1 MNVCPICLYVNKP
14 DVGTCS
20 RCGKFRFTTSA
31 VAVLEAPTP
40 YIPSDEA
47 RTKVDGSGSVL
58 TKPSGTVSL
67 AQTSRPVGEP
77 TDAKDQVGFAL
88 PRREGSAS
96 GTSPSTVGSR
106 SGAGSSASSSG
117 TPTTR
122 VVMKPRLEVVRGEK
136 LGASF
141 PVLEG
146 RNVVG
151 RMVNSPVDIDLTG
164 QEPPERVWTSRQ
176 HACIIFDG
184 KAVILEDM
192 NSLNGTFVNRQRVF
206 PGQQRVLQP
215 NDVVQIGTVQLRML
229 VSAETVGN
237 G

>member
-14 DVGTCS
+14 DAGTCS
-20 RCGKFRFTTSA
+20 RCGKFRFPA
-31 VAVLEAPTP
+31 VAVAVMDPPPLVAG
-40 YIPSDEA
+40 DEA
-47 RTKVDGSGSVL
+47 RTKVEGSGSVL
-58 TKPSGTVSL
+58 TKPSGTVSVI
-67 AQTSRPVGEP
+67 QTARPPADGE
-77 TDAKDQVGFAL
+77 ANGQIGFGL
-88 PRREGSAS
+88 PKKSAAAS
-96 GTSPSTVGSR
+96 STPS
-106 SGAGSSASSSG
+106 AGSSSVSG

-122 VVMKPRLEVVRGEK
+122 VVVKPRLEVVRGEK
-136 LGASF
+136 LGSAF

-146 RNVVG
+146 RNIVG

-176 HACIIFDG
+176 HACVIFDG
-184 KAVILEDM
+184 KTVVLEDM

-229 VSAETVGN
+229 VSAETVAN
-237 G
+237 A

>member
-14 DVGTCS
+14 DAGACS
-20 RCGKFRFTTSA
+20 RCGKFRFPSVGVT
-31 VAVLEAPTP
+31 VLEPPAQAVPA
-40 YIPSDEA
+40 DEA
-47 RTKVDGSGSVL
+47 RTKVEGAGSVL
-58 TKPSGTVSL
+58 TKPSGTVSANQATRPAAGEPNGQIGFGL
-67 AQTSRPVGEP
+67 PRKEGSGSSSTPSAGGASASATPTSR
-77 TDAKDQVGFAL
+77 
-88 PRREGSAS
+88 
-96 GTSPSTVGSR
+96 
-106 SGAGSSASSSG
+106 
-117 TPTTR
+117 
-122 VVMKPRLEVVRGEK
+122 VVVKPRLEVVRGEK
-136 LGASF
+136 LGSSF

-146 RNVVG
+146 RNIVG

-176 HACIIFDG
+176 HACVIFDG

-229 VSAETVGN
+229 ISAETVN

>member
-14 DVGTCS
+14 DASTCS
-20 RCGKFRFTTSA
+20 RCGKFRFPTSG
-31 VAVLEAPTP
+31 VAVLEAPPP
-40 YIPSDEA
+40 YVPADEA

-67 AQTSRPVGEP
+67 AQTSRPTTEA
-77 TDAKDQVGFAL
+77 TDARDQVGFAL

-96 GTSPSTVGSR
+96 GSSPSTAGS
-106 SGAGSSASSSG
+106 GSSASASG
-117 TPTTR
+117 TATTR
-122 VVMKPRLEVVRGEK
+122 VVVKPRLEVVRGEK

-176 HACIIFDG
+176 HACVIFDG
-184 KAVILEDM
+184 KTVILEDM

-229 VSAETVGN
+229 VSAETVAN

>member
-14 DVGTCS
+14 DASVCS
-20 RCGKFRFTTSA
+20 RCGKFRFAISG
-31 VAVLEAPTP
+31 VAVLEAPATSVP
-40 YIPSDEA
+40 ADEA
-47 RTKVDGSGSVL
+47 RTKVDGAGSVL

-67 AQTSRPVGEP
+67 AQTSRPSGEA
-77 TDAKDQVGFAL
+77 TDGKGQVGFAL
-88 PRREGSAS
+88 PRREGAASGSSPSTAGSGSSASAS
-96 GTSPSTVGSR
+96 GT
-106 SGAGSSASSSG
+106 A
-117 TPTTR
+117 TTR
-122 VVMKPRLEVVRGEK
+122 VVVKPRLEVVRGEK

-141 PVLEG
+141 PILEG

-176 HACIIFDG
+176 HACVIFDG

-229 VSAETVGN
+229 ISAETVSN
-237 G
+237 SS

>member
-14 DVGTCS
+14 DAGVCS
-20 RCGKFRFTTSA
+20 RCGKFRFPTVG
-31 VAVLEAPTP
+31 VAVMDPPVHAPG
-40 YIPSDEA
+40 DEA
-47 RTKVDGSGSVL
+47 RTKVEGSGSVL
-58 TKPSGTVSL
+58 TKPSGTISL
-67 AQTSRPVGEP
+67 VQTSRPAEP
-77 TDAKDQVGFAL
+77 ADAKDQVGFAL
-88 PRREGSAS
+88 PKREGATS
-96 GTSPSTVGSR
+96 GSSPSTVGS
-106 SGAGSSASSSG
+106 GSSASG

-122 VVMKPRLEVVRGEK
+122 VVVKPRLEVVRGEK

-146 RNVVG
+146 RNIIG
-151 RMVNSPVDIDLTG
+151 RMVNLPVDLDLTG
-164 QEPPERVWTSRQ
+164 QEPAERVWTSRQ
-176 HACIIFDG
+176 HACVIFDG

-229 VSAETVGN
+229 VSAETVASSG
-237 G
+237 